1 MPKFCVKSLK
11 SLRIITV
18 FVAIG
23 LTVTVFMIQTASIC
37 QAAELQKIDTFF
49 SGNASQ
55 VILQLSESVRYKHQN
70 LPKSDRNPNRCYVD
84 LYSTN
89 PAHMVSTWMD
99 IENAGITRIRTGIH
113 ATALRVVLDLKEG
126 NSCTI
131 TTADDPFRVMVTVI
145 DRTETKKESR
155 FAQTELDKKLTLPSV
170 KPAETVESSTAEGD
184 NLKTETTTT
193 FSDFSVTEP
202 KQIETW
208 GWIQLFTAHDTKK
221 QKAEDHHFSRLRSR
235 VGADWETD
243 LNSDYSLQARGS
255 LDVDHI
261 FYQQDMADDDTDLN
275 FAETYLRLNSSN
287 WDVTIG
293 KQRVRWG
300 KSDQLSP
307 IDTINPQDFRQ
318 FITVDLEERTIPS
331 WMLRTRWYGESTGLE
346 TIIQPWFESSEIDFF
361 DSDWAFYRNFRKAIT
376 SNSLASE
383 QLKDYTK
390 AIRIKE
396 DKPNA
401 SLENMSAAVRF
412 TWQTEQSDFAVSY
425 HYGWEA
431 LPTINRFPIKNI
443 DYSGDPSD
451 NVLDGVGP
459 TDFTNERVEAE
470 YKRQQT
476 IGFEWETVIDPIG
489 FRGEIAHK
497 DNVAFIS
504 RDLTSERNAVTQLV
518 SGIDYTSESEW
529 YFNLQ
534 GSWYYIHDFTDK
546 ILYYEENTVSAFGE
560 IRKPILRGNLEL
572 ATKYNYIFTDGS
584 SYLQPSVKMKYF
596 QNIECEAGAMIFSG
610 DGDSLLGS
618 YDKTDQVYAT
628 LKYSF

>member
-1 MPKFCVKSLK
+1 MQKFCVMPVK
-11 SLRIITV
+11 SLRIIAV
-18 FVAIG
+18 FVAMM
-23 LTVTVFMIQTASIC
+23 LTVAVFMTQTAGIC
-37 QAAELQKIDTFF
+37 QAAELQKIDTLF

-55 VILQLSESVRYKHQN
+55 VVLQLSESVRYKHQN
-70 LPKSDRNPNRCYVD
+70 LPKNDSNSNRCYVD
-84 LYSTN
+84 LYSTT
-89 PAHMVSTWMD
+89 PANTVPTWMN
-99 IENAGITRIRTGIH
+99 IENAGITKIRTGIH
-113 ATALRVVLDLKEG
+113 ATTLRVVLDLKEG

-131 TTADDPFRVMVTVI
+131 TTADDPFRVMLTVI
-145 DRTETKKESR
+145 DLPVKKKESR
-155 FAQTELDKKLTLPSV
+155 FAQTELDEKLTLPMA
-170 KPAETVESSTAEGD
+170 KPLETEEESPPEVD
-184 NLKTETTTT
+184 KLKTDTTAT

-202 KQIETW
+202 KQIEAW
-208 GWIQLFTAHDTKK
+208 GWIQLFTAQDTKE

-261 FYQQDMADDDTDLN
+261 FYQQDRADDDTDIN
-275 FAETYLRLNSSN
+275 FSETYLRLNSSN

-318 FITVDLEERTIPS
+318 FITVDLEERTIPR
-331 WMLRTRWYGESTGLE
+331 WLLRTRWYGESTGIE

-376 SNSLASE
+376 SNSLANE
-383 QLKDYTK
+383 QLKNY
-390 AIRIKE
+390 ARSIRVKE

-401 SLENMSAAVRF
+401 APKNMSGAIRF

-431 LPTINRFPIKNI
+431 LPTINSFPIKNI
-443 DYSGDPSD
+443 DYSGDPAD
-451 NVLDGVGP
+451 NLLEGIDP
-459 TDFTNERVEAE
+459 ADFTNERVEAE

-504 RDLTSERNAVTQLV
+504 RDLISERNAVTQLV

-560 IRKPILRGNLEL
+560 IRKPIFRGNLEL
-572 ATKYNYIFTDGS
+572 ATKYNYIITDAS

-596 QNIECEAGAMIFSG
+596 QNIECELGAMIFSG

-618 YDKTDQVYAT
+618 YDKADQVYAT

>member
-1 MPKFCVKSLK
+1 MPEFCVLVFKSP
-11 SLRIITV
+11 RVRAI
-18 FVAIG
+18 FVAI
-23 LTVTVFMIQTASIC
+23 VVAIAVFITQPVSTC
-37 QAAELQKIDTFF
+37 HAAELQKIDTLF
-49 SGNASQ
+49 SSNASQ
-55 VILQLSESVRYKHQN
+55 VVLQLSESVRYQLHN
-70 LPKSDRNPNRCYVD
+70 LPGDNQLPNRCYVD

-89 PAHMVSTWMD
+89 LAHTVPSWIT
-99 IENAGITRIRTGIH
+99 IEKAGLTKIRTGVH
-113 ATALRVVLDLKEG
+113 ATTLRVVLDLKG
-126 NSCTI
+126 RNSCTI
-131 TTADDPFRVMVTVI
+131 STSDNPFRLLLTVA
-145 DRTETKKESR
+145 DQTGSEKEESN
-155 FAQTELDKKLTLPSV
+155 FAQTELSNKLRLPTAPPSESV
-170 KPAETVESSTAEGD
+170 KIPA
-184 NLKTETTTT
+184 TEVDTT
-193 FSDFSVTEP
+193 FTDFTITEP
-202 KQIETW
+202 NRIKPW
-208 GWIQLFTAHDTKK
+208 GWVQLFTAHDTRE
-221 QKAEDHHFSRLRSR
+221 QKVEDHRFSRLRSR
-235 VGADWETD
+235 LGADWETD
-243 LNSDYSLQARGS
+243 LNPDYSLQLRGS
-255 LDVDHI
+255 LDIDHI
-261 FYQQDMADDDTDLN
+261 YYQQSRADDDTDIN

-287 WDVTIG
+287 WDVTLG

-383 QLKDYTK
+383 QLKNYTRS
-390 AIRIKE
+390 IRIKE

-401 SLENMSAAVRF
+401 APKNMSAAVRF

-431 LPTINRFPIKNI
+431 LPTINSFPIKNI

-451 NVLDGVGP
+451 NVLESVDP
-459 TDFTNERVEAE
+459 ADFTNERVEAE

-497 DNVAFIS
+497 DHVAFIS

-546 ILYYEENTVSAFGE
+546 ILYFEENTVSAFGE

-572 ATKYNYIFTDGS
+572 ATKYNYIITDGS
-584 SYLQPSVKMKYF
+584 SYLQPSVKIKYF
-596 QNIECEAGAMIFSG
+596 QNIECESGAMIFSG
-610 DGDSLLGS
+610 DGDSLFGS
-618 YDKTDQVYAT
+618 YDKADQIYAT
-628 LKYSF
+628 LKFSF